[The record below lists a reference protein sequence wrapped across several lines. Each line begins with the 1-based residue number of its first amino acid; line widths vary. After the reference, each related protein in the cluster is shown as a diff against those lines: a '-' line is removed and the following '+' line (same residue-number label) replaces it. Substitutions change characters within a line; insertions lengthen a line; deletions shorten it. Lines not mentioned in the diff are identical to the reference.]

1 MTDTIDILVVDDQAL
16 IAASFTT
23 LLNAT
28 PGLHVA
34 ATAANGREALELLGA
49 HDVGLVLMDIRMPIM
64 NGITA
69 IRRMR
74 DDPDLRHIP
83 VLVLTTFSDED
94 LVLGALRAG
103 ANGFL
108 LKDADPATLIR
119 AARVVADGG
128 SWLDPAI
135 TGSVLAALEP
145 SESPSTPAPTQHPD
159 AVHEP
164 LTPRESDVLGAVCEG
179 LTNVA
184 IGDRLHM
191 AESTVKTHVR
201 ALLDKTGCANR
212 VELIVHAF
220 RTGLVAASPPQ
231 GGGTASQV

>member
-1 MTDTIDILVVDDQAL
+1 MTEVTDILIVDDQTL
-16 IAASFTT
+16 IAASFRT
-23 LLNAT
+23 LLDAT
-28 PGLHVA
+28 PGLRVV
-34 ATAANGREALELLGA
+34 ATAAHGREALERLRA

-74 DDPDLRHIP
+74 EDPELRHIP
-83 VLVLTTFSDED
+83 VLVLTTFDDED

-108 LKDADPATLIR
+108 LKDADPVTLIR
-119 AARVVADGG
+119 AVRVVADGG

-145 SESPSTPAPTQHPD
+145 SETPSTPALTQHPD

-179 LTNVA
+179 LTNGA

-201 ALLDKTGCANR
+201 SLLDKTGCTNR

-220 RTGLVAASPPQ
+220 RTGLVETPPPQ
-231 GGGTASQV
+231 G